1 MSGIRVGSEAESW
14 SDLDREG
21 PRRPG
26 PYIAPLISASAEATQ
41 PQPQPQPQPPC
52 PRNSDL
58 ALEREVMV
66 RGRKGQRATEMA
78 MAAEVE

>member
-41 PQPQPQPQPPC
+41 PQPPC

>member
-1 MSGIRVGSEAESW
+1 VSGIRVGSEAESW

-41 PQPQPQPQPPC
+41 PQPQPPC